1 MTLMSEGQSGD
12 EAATRQREDAKAM
25 RENLLRMIL
34 TSEAR
39 QRLTNLKIVKPDIAK
54 NVEDQLMQSVTSGQ
68 LKHTITDD
76 ELKKVL
82 GSFQPQKKDFKIRWA

>member
-1 MTLMSEGQSGD
+1 MSQAPD
-12 EAATRQREDAKAM
+12 PNEAGNRQREDAKAM

-54 NVEDQLMQSVTSGQ
+54 SVEDQLIQSVTSGQ
-68 LKHTITDD
+68 LKQAITDD
-76 ELKKVL
+76 ELKNVL
-82 GSFQPQKKDFKIRWA
+82 ASFQAQKKDFKIRWA